1 MVNSRKTPAV
11 PGLSFAL
18 CASAGTEPGRQV
30 RRWSVGLFNGAQY
43 LAGLRLDHMDL
54 QAKAGDA
61 LIRFVA
67 IHGPIAHEPS
77 LNPMAGTRAEKQ
89 TCRHALN

>member
-1 MVNSRKTPAV
+1 M
-11 PGLSFAL
+11 
-18 CASAGTEPGRQV
+18 
-30 RRWSVGLFNGAQY
+30 RRWSVGLFIGTQY
-43 LAGLRLDHMDL
+43 LAGLRIDHMDL

-77 LNPMAGTRAEKQ
+77 LHPKAGTRAEKQ
-89 TCRHALN
+89 TCRYLLKLIRLGDLVFDIAQLCTSTLRRWLAFVG

>member
-1 MVNSRKTPAV
+1 MVNSSKTPAV

-30 RRWSVGLFNGAQY
+30 RRWSVGLFIGAQY

-67 IHGPIAHEPS
+67 IHGPIAHEPACTQWPV
-77 LNPMAGTRAEKQ
+77 LGQRNRRVAMF
-89 TCRHALN
+89 